1 MRAAAIILA
10 LSLSACATAPEPA
23 GGVATYDVLKRAADA
38 CQAKGGTFQL
48 KKLGDSQYV
57 QDYACER
64 K

>member
-1 MRAAAIILA
+1 MILPLA
-10 LSLSACATAPEPA
+10 LGACATSPEPA
-23 GGVATYDVLKRAADA
+23 GGVATYDALKRASDDCA
-38 CQAKGGTFQL
+38 AKGGSFQL